1 MPSSALA
8 LTRARECDAC
18 ARKTCARMVVDEW
31 PDRSGESA
39 GFLGIKSSDERELK
53 RRVERLILT
62 IDDDD
67 GDGARAVA
75 CVCVRESCAI
85 RDVPEARNVLLHSLV
100 VAPSSRGN
108 GFGEETARRAKAFAF
123 KEMGADVV
131 TVWCEPGL
139 VDWYVER
146 CGFTREAPMGRASDD
161 DGGDVC
167 CRAFASAHVRA
178 RYEAVRVGA

>member
-1 MPSSALA
+1 MPSGTLA
-8 LTRARECDAC
+8 LSRARECDAR
-18 ARKTCARMVVDEW
+18 ARKTCALMVVDEW

-62 IDDDD
+62 VDD

-75 CVCVRESCAI
+75 CVCVRDSCAI
-85 RDVPEARNVLLHSLV
+85 RDVSDARNVILHSLV
-100 VAPSSRGN
+100 VAPTSRRN
-108 GFGEETARRAKAFAF
+108 GFGEVTARRATEFAF
-123 KEMGADVV
+123 KEMGADVA

-146 CGFTREAPMGRASDD
+146 CGFTREPPMGRTLDD

-167 CRAFASAHVRA
+167 CRAFANEEVRR
-178 RYEAVRVGA
+178 RYQATF

>member
-18 ARKTCARMVVDEW
+18 ARKTCALTVVDEW

-75 CVCVRESCAI
+75 CACVRESCAI

>member
-75 CVCVRESCAI
+75 CACVRESCAI

-108 GFGEETARRAKAFAF
+108 GFGEETARRTQRT
-123 KEMGADVV
+123 G
-131 TVWCEPGL
+131 
-139 VDWYVER
+139 
-146 CGFTREAPMGRASDD
+146 
-161 DGGDVC
+161 
-167 CRAFASAHVRA
+167 
-178 RYEAVRVGA
+178 

>member
-1 MPSSALA
+1 M
-8 LTRARECDAC
+8 RAR
-18 ARKTCARMVVDEW
+18 VVRDS
-31 PDRSGESA
+31 RRAGGEKRPFA
-39 GFLGIKSSDERELK
+39 LPRRGAVEQRER
-53 RRVERLILT
+53 
-62 IDDDD
+62 
-67 GDGARAVA
+67 
-75 CVCVRESCAI
+75 
-85 RDVPEARNVLLHSLV
+85 
-100 VAPSSRGN
+100 
-108 GFGEETARRAKAFAF
+108 FGEETARRAKAFAF
-123 KEMGADVV
+123 TEMGADVV